1 MLATNDADIQN
12 QNLPTG
18 RATFRPSVHNVGLT
32 ISIYRLGSHS
42 VEPYHWFF
50 FITIDVVVVFVVSTM
65 WWTFCRDREI
75 ASRKP
80 KDYQDPLACHT
91 PTGAVGAV

>member
-18 RATFRPSVHNVGLT
+18 RATFGLPFIILYRGT
-32 ISIYRLGSHS
+32 DYLFYRLGSPS

-50 FITIDVVVVFVVSTM
+50 FITIDVVVMFVVSTM

-80 KDYQDPLACHT
+80 KD
-91 PTGAVGAV
+91 